1 MADGSSEERRLSRG
15 RRVGRRV
22 GQVVYYALVG
32 AFATAATW
40 QVTQQIFFPKAPDV
54 PVTVST
60 CEGGIRVLL
69 DGIDAAKQA
78 AARHDGDGDEEA
90 ALNRFR
96 RAISPVWA
104 QRDAIGAMCPR
115 AEHKALLDAI
125 DRLRYSEEHGVR
137 KQAAELAAL
146 RRRVGDMAAE
156 VVPQPPAE

>member
-1 MADGSSEERRLSRG
+1 MAEGSSDERRQSRG
-15 RRVGRRV
+15 RRIGRRG

-32 AFATAATW
+32 AFAVTATW
-40 QVTQQIFFPKAPDV
+40 QITQQIFLPKAPDV

-60 CEGGIRVLL
+60 CEEGIEVLLGGIE
-69 DGIDAAKQA
+69 AAKSA
-78 AARHDGDGDEEA
+78 ADRHEGDGDEEA

-104 QRDAIGAMCPR
+104 QRDAIGAMCQR
-115 AEHKALLDAI
+115 AEHKRLLDAI

-156 VVPQPPAE
+156 VLHQPPVE